1 VAIAFVAKGTTAKVD
16 TTVSGPNVNV
26 SLPAGHASGHLLLLF
41 ATSDDNTNTL
51 SDPPGWTRLFYITN
65 GTSVGTP
72 YTPRMRTKCYYRI
85 DNGALGSTVTLNF
98 DTGHPWPTA
107 NPSVLAYCE
116 AYSGCDTTGPIERW
130 SFTAT
135 TSTAAAMAHPQV
147 TTATTNAWLISFRTV
162 SSDPPGATF
171 TCSVGTD
178 AERQDDVDSI
188 NELSCATYDSNVALA
203 AGLQTQRT
211 TTASRAATYGGLAVS
226 IVIKPASTATAVFAT
241 AGTAALSLAARD
253 PGTDTEQGAWDLC
266 APGGLPT
273 YDFAIDWA
281 GDGSYA
287 SPGDQALTDV
297 ISDITMTYG
306 RDQQRQLNPA
316 AVGSASFSVV
326 NADRQYSP
334 EWSTSPLFGNLEPA
348 RPMRGQVTWSGTTFP
363 LFLGRIDDFN
373 IKADRG
379 DRSVDFTFLDALND
393 LSQIQIST
401 PVYQAMRTG
410 DLINTILDT
419 VGWTAGRSLDLGATY
434 VKYWWAEGTDA
445 LTAIGDL
452 VRSEGA
458 PSIAFVAPD
467 GTFVFHDRHHR
478 IQHPSSTDAQG
489 TYAQPALFDC
499 AAPAVTGFGFT
510 EPFTY
515 AHGWRDIVNSVRFD
529 VSERRADDDLSVIW
543 STEDTLNLTNGQSQ
557 QIQFSGSDPFLRA
570 VVPVQNTDYT
580 STGSGVLQITLDRDS
595 GASATLTLTAIG
607 GTVNVQNLQVRA
619 YAVPVQ
625 RNTTVTRTDP
635 GSISV
640 HGERAYPDGAP
651 WAGVNDAYDI
661 AGAILLRYAQRRPTV
676 EMRVVT
682 QDPDHFVQVLSRTVG
697 DRIHIVNG
705 EMGLDDDF
713 FIERITQTVS
723 RINAP
728 GRPPVH
734 SVVFGCEKALVQQ
747 ANPFRFDV
755 RGAGFDQG
763 VFDPIQGDGP
773 FTTFMFDDPVN
784 GVFDYGQYGT

>member
-1 VAIAFVAKGTTAKVD
+1 
-16 TTVSGPNVNV
+16 
-26 SLPAGHASGHLLLLF
+26 
-41 ATSDDNTNTL
+41 
-51 SDPPGWTRLFYITN
+51 
-65 GTSVGTP
+65 
-72 YTPRMRTKCYYRI
+72 M
-85 DNGALGSTVTLNF
+85 
-98 DTGHPWPTA
+98 
-107 NPSVLAYCE
+107 
-116 AYSGCDTTGPIERW
+116 
-130 SFTAT
+130 
-135 TSTAAAMAHPQV
+135 
-147 TTATTNAWLISFRTV
+147 
-162 SSDPPGATF
+162 
-171 TCSVGTD
+171 
-178 AERQDDVDSI
+178 
-188 NELSCATYDSNVALA
+188 
-203 AGLQTQRT
+203 
-211 TTASRAATYGGLAVS
+211 
-226 IVIKPASTATAVFAT
+226 
-241 AGTAALSLAARD
+241 
-253 PGTDTEQGAWDLC
+253 
-266 APGGLPT
+266 
-273 YDFAIDWA
+273 
-281 GDGSYA
+281 
-287 SPGDQALTDV
+287 
-297 ISDITMTYG
+297 
-306 RDQQRQLNPA
+306 
-316 AVGSASFSVV
+316 
-326 NADRQYSP
+326 
-334 EWSTSPLFGNLEPA
+334 
-348 RPMRGQVTWSGTTFP
+348 
-363 LFLGRIDDFN
+363 
-373 IKADRG
+373 
-379 DRSVDFTFLDALND
+379 
-393 LSQIQIST
+393 
-401 PVYQAMRTG
+401 
-410 DLINTILDT
+410 
-419 VGWTAGRSLDLGATY
+419 
-434 VKYWWAEGTDA
+434 
-445 LTAIGDL
+445 
-452 VRSEGA
+452 
-458 PSIAFVAPD
+458 
-467 GTFVFHDRHHR
+467 
-478 IQHPSSTDAQG
+478 
-489 TYAQPALFDC
+489 FDC

-543 STEDTLNLTNGQSQ
+543 STEDTLNLTNGQSK

-682 QDPDHFVQVLSRTVG
+682 QDPDHFVQILSRTVG